1 MLSLRFWQT
10 NFVVEEFVV
19 KFWHIYTHIWKIL
32 SLPCVYSRDTFS
44 VYFIF
49 LFFITL
55 FMQNM
60 LAHYYKLTSHTH
72 VSTNV
77 PSNLSFGEFV
87 VICKYT
93 FRKYSNNKD
102 EVWNILAWYSVETS
116 INFTKL
122 YLNFFKL
129 RACHLF
135 CWSFKLIEFKM
146 IGYAP

>member
-1 MLSLRFWQT
+1 MFVNMFMVQYICNTILYIQNLINLIYIHIKKLLCCKT
-10 NFVVEEFVV
+10 LCHTLTLNFAVPTFLANKFCCGRFVV

-93 FRKYSNNKD
+93 FCK
-102 EVWNILAWYSVETS
+102 
-116 INFTKL
+116 
-122 YLNFFKL
+122 
-129 RACHLF
+129 
-135 CWSFKLIEFKM
+135 
-146 IGYAP
+146 